1 MGIFNMFSNESKKTE
16 NIVSKQIE
24 KYVTAMVKDLDQDL
38 IPIEQKINSYKGIIV
53 FPEALDYNPI
63 DRPQNIL
70 RTFAKKGFLCFF
82 CVDDKNITLKEIE
95 PNLFIISKQ
104 ERLLPLLRGRKVLF
118 LITYFMQYIY
128 AKMIE
133 NRMIWIDIM
142 GRIDKYKYFNNYSI
156 GIYKEAM
163 NEAIIATYRTDEY
176 KKYYENVRENIML
189 LQDGIM
195 VEDFIN
201 NKNIIGDDLRKYLFM
216 NKKVIGY
223 YGDIDKNIDFE
234 LLQKIDSTNLYAIV
248 LIGKMDDMISLKDY
262 SLKNTYV
269 LPNKDY
275 LELKKYITHFDL
287 VLFPLKEDIN
297 HVLYKKTLECS
308 AMKKKIVAYE
318 NNELINLNLPNIT
331 FIKDSNELMG
341 ILENLVSKNDYEL
354 PKKIEEQLIK
364 YNWENVINKVLA
376 L

>member
-70 RTFAKKGFLCFF
+70 RSFAKKGFLCFF
-82 CVDDKNITLKEIE
+82 CVDDENVTLKEIE

-234 LLQKIDSTNLYAIV
+234 LLQKIDSTNLYAII

-262 SLKNTYV
+262 SLRNTYV
-269 LPNKDY
+269 IPNKDY
-275 LELKKYITHFDL
+275 LELKNYVTHFDL

-318 NNELINLNLPNIT
+318 NSELINLNLPNIT
-331 FIKDSNELMG
+331 FIKDSNELIE
-341 ILENLVSKNDYEL
+341 ILQNLTEKHDYEL
-354 PKKIEEQLIK
+354 PRKIEEQLIK